1 MYLLKIQAEIHIT
14 AVLIINLK
22 GPNIHKKL
30 HTSLSDCGFTYIYV
44 QTYPYSHYTKQGISI
59 QNMKLQQCNSNSY
72 LHRIQIIF
80 TMGKLR
86 LSVLY
91 RPLQKATKKK
101 GTELNPISLVLQAF
115 IPAKHCW
122 LHFRSLYHVSA
133 FH

>member
-91 RPLQKATKKK
+91 RPLQKSKKEERHRVK
-101 GTELNPISLVLQAF
+101 SHLSGSA
-115 IPAKHCW
+115 
-122 LHFRSLYHVSA
+122 SLYTC
-133 FH
+133 